1 MNHVTEKLKPQRV
14 WYHFEEISK
23 IPHAS
28 GNEEKVVEYIIEFS
42 KANNLTCTK
51 DPAGN
56 VLVVKPP
63 ARGFESRP
71 VVVLQAHLDMVPEK
85 NEESDHDFS
94 KDPIALVIEGG
105 WLKAKD
111 TTLGADN
118 GIGVAAMLT
127 MLEDKSLRAG
137 KIECLFTVG
146 EETGLDGALALSPEL
161 LEGRLLVNLDTEE
174 IGAIYIGCAGGRDS
188 LLELPLK
195 MKETV
200 PGQKGIKV
208 GVRGL
213 LGGHSG
219 VDIQKGRGNA
229 VKLITRMLKR
239 LEKKLRYNIVSFDGG
254 DKLNAIPRE
263 AFCTIAVKDDSLVP
277 AKELLSKLF
286 SDIKNEYAETDG
298 NLSFR
303 AEECPLPHE
312 LYDEPSTRIIT
323 DLLMMLPHGVISMS
337 PVIEGL
343 VETSSNLASVKTE
356 GETLRVGTNQ
366 RSSVGSALEWMS
378 DAHLSIARVCGAHIE
393 QPPGYPGWNPDPASK
408 LLQKT
413 KAAYKRVTGEEAEA
427 KALHAGLE
435 CGIIKEKYEGM
446 DVISLGPTVEGGHS
460 PYERV
465 GIKSVETFWEILLAT
480 FEEIYSG

>member
-1 MNHVTEKLKPQRV
+1 MNHVTQKLKPQRV
-14 WYHFEEISK
+14 WYHFEEIAK

-28 GNEEKVVEYIIEFS
+28 GNEEKVAEYIIEFS
-42 KANNLTCTK
+42 KINNLTCAK
-51 DPAGN
+51 DQAGN
-56 VLVVKPP
+56 VLVVKPS
-63 ARGFESRP
+63 AKGFESKP
-71 VVVLQAHLDMVPEK
+71 VIVLQSHLDMVPEK
-85 NEESDHDFS
+85 NEGSDHDFS

-105 WLKAKD
+105 WMKAKD

-118 GIGVAAMLT
+118 GIGVAVMLAI
-127 MLEDKSLRAG
+127 LEDKSLRAG

-146 EETGLDGALALSPEL
+146 EETGLNGALALDPEL

-174 IGAIYIGCAGGRDS
+174 ISTIYIGCAGGRDS

-195 MKETV
+195 TKQAAL
-200 PGQKGIKV
+200 GYKGIKV
-208 GVRGL
+208 GARGL

-219 VDIQKGRGNA
+219 LDIHKGRGNA
-229 VKLITRMLKR
+229 VKLIARMLKQ
-239 LEKKLRYNIVSFDGG
+239 LEKKLRYNIVSFEGG

-263 AFCTIAVKDDSLVP
+263 AFCTIAVKEDSLGP
-277 AKELLSKLF
+277 AKKLLSKLF
-286 SDIKNEYAETDG
+286 SDIKNEYAESDG
-298 NLSFR
+298 NLSFS
-303 AEECPLPHE
+303 AEECPLPNE
-312 LYDEPSTRIIT
+312 LYDETSTRIIT

-356 GETLRVGTNQ
+356 DETLRVGTSQ

-378 DAHLSIARVCGAHIE
+378 DAHLSIARVCGAQIE

-408 LLQKT
+408 LLKKA
-413 KAAYKRVTGEEAEA
+413 KAAFEYVTGEKAET
-427 KALHAGLE
+427 KAIHAGLE

-446 DVISLGPTVEGGHS
+446 DVISIGPTVEGGHS

-465 GIKSVETFWEILLAT
+465 DIESVETFWEILLAT
-480 FEEIYSG
+480 FEEIYRG